1 MKPNKL
7 NMMDNG
13 KMIKKMEKVFLF
25 SKKEVIDMKEILL
38 MMSLYRIVKKK
49 KKKKKNIKI
58 N

>member
-25 SKKEVIDMKEILL
+25 SKKEVIDMKEIF
-38 MMSLYRIVKKK
+38 
-49 KKKKKNIKI
+49 
-58 N
+58 